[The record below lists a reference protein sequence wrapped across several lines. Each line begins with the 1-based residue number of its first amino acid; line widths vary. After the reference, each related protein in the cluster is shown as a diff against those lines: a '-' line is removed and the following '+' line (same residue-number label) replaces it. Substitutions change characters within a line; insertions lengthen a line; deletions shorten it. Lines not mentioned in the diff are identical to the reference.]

1 MKKNRICENDIN
13 EFEIIDNID
22 NEEKEKKDE
31 KKEDSN
37 NIINNNQDENKQNQ
51 IVVENKYDLID
62 LDVKFDDSNN
72 NSNNNNNNKMNE
84 YYLLNK
90 YTPTGEN
97 NQNIQYNQYNNNE
110 QYELDLPSLDTL
122 NRVYQNKI
130 ENLVK
135 NINNQ

>member
-1 MKKNRICENDIN
+1 MKKIEFVKMIYN

-37 NIINNNQDENKQNQ
+37 NIINNNQDENQQNQ

-72 NSNNNNNNKMNE
+72 YSNNNNKMNE
-84 YYLLNK
+84 YYLLDK
-90 YTPTGEN
+90 CTPTGEN
-97 NQNIQYNQYNNNE
+97 NQDIQMNQFNNNE

-122 NRVYQNKI
+122 NRV
-130 ENLVK
+130 
-135 NINNQ
+135 